1 MLIIQPSG
9 GLCNRMRVINSAY
22 ILAEKR
28 GDKLIVLWKNCEE
41 LNCPF
46 EELFELPPDIKI
58 INFRSNFNPKKLFL
72 QLTASQRI
80 NNAQIEQNKTD
91 GVLHED
97 FYKALKPKVYL
108 FTWEHF
114 YPSAD
119 YHLFVPI
126 QKIRERILDITKNFG
141 SHAVGV
147 HIRRTDHTWAINN
160 SSSKSFSLAI
170 AEELKKQTD
179 SVFYVATDDAGEEA
193 ALKKEFPDKILSN
206 PNKTLS
212 RNSVEG
218 IQDALIDLIC
228 LASTTK
234 IFGSYYSSF
243 TDIAADWNKIPKIII
258 GKNTEEKQQLSNQ
271 SPVIGTQF

>member
-22 ILAEKR
+22 ILAKKR
-28 GDKLIVLWKNCEE
+28 GDRLIVLWKNCQE

-46 EELFELPPDIKI
+46 EELFESPADIKI
-58 INFRSNFNPKKLFL
+58 INFRSNFNLKKLFL
-72 QLTASQRI
+72 QFTAGQRI
-80 NNAQIEQNKTD
+80 NNAQIESNKTD

-97 FYKALKPKVYL
+97 FYKSLKAKVYL

-114 YPSAD
+114 YPSRD
-119 YHLFVPI
+119 YRLFVPVGKI
-126 QKIRERILDITKNFG
+126 QQRILDITKDFG

-147 HIRRTDHTWAINN
+147 HIRRTDHTWAIHN
-160 SSSKSFSLAI
+160 SSSSDFSNAI
-170 AEELKKQTD
+170 AEELKLHPD
-179 SVFYVATDDAGEEA
+179 AVFFIATDDAREEA
-193 ALKKEFPDKILSN
+193 ALRKQFPDKILSA

-212 RNSVEG
+212 RNSVDG
-218 IQDALIDLIC
+218 IQDALIDLMC

-243 TDIAADWNKIPKIII
+243 TDIAADLKGIPKIVI
-258 GKNTEEKQQLSNQ
+258 GKHS
-271 SPVIGTQF
+271 